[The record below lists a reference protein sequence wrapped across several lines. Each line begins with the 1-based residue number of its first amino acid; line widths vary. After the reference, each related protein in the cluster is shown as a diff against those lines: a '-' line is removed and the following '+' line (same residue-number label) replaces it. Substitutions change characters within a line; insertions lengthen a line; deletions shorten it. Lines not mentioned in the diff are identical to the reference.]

1 MNLARLLACIALLSF
16 GAGAAADSLKDRLKE
31 AESKLKARGEAAEAK
46 LKGERP
52 DSEKDG
58 GQPDQTEARDPA
70 AEATGAAEA
79 LSEDEAEGGIKEALA
94 QGVRKAVNQL
104 GREDGFLADQAVRI
118 GTPRKLRDLSKVARQ
133 LGAGKYVDQ
142 FETAMN
148 RAAEAAVPLAADVF
162 ADAVRELSV
171 EDAIG
176 LVRGGDGAATAYLRE
191 KTGPRLREQFLPV
204 VAKTTDEAGVTQRYK
219 QLTEK
224 AGEMG
229 SLLGSSEVDLDQYV
243 TDKAIDGLFHY
254 VAEQEKAIRAN
265 PLGQASSLL
274 QRVFGGR

>member
-1 MNLARLLACIALLSF
+1 MFLTRLIASIALLALC
-16 GAGAAADSLKDRLKE
+16 AGADADSLKDKLKD
-31 AESKLKARGEAAEAK
+31 AESKLKAKGDAAEAR
-46 LKGERP
+46 LKGETDGDP
-52 DSEKDG
+52 DEAPASEAPVDAAPPAADG
-58 GQPDQTEARDPA
+58 G
-70 AEATGAAEA
+70 
-79 LSEDEAEGGIKEALA
+79 LSKSEAEGGIKEALA
-94 QGVRKAVNQL
+94 QGVQKAISQL
-104 GREDGFLADQAVRI
+104 GRKDGFLADQAVRI
-118 GTPRKLRDLSKVARQ
+118 GTPKKLRDLTKIAKQ
-133 LGAGKYVDQ
+133 LGAGKYVEQ
-142 FETAMN
+142 FETSMN
-148 RAAEAAVPLAADVF
+148 RAAEAAVPLAADTF
-162 ADAVRELSV
+162 ADAVRGLTV
-171 EDAIG
+171 EDAIA

-204 VAKTTDEAGVTQRYK
+204 VAKTTAEAGVTQRYK

-229 SLLGSSEVDLDQYV
+229 NLLGSSEVDLDQYV